1 MHSGLACGAARDM
14 PSAFAAMQH
23 GGSGSTRFRGER
35 IVPTIVFHGEREG
48 TVNPRNG
55 EAVVSQVK
63 NGAILR
69 TLTEIGRSPNGGYPY
84 VRTLSMDA
92 AGKTLVEHWVVEGA
106 GHAWFG
112 GSPAGSSTDQRG
124 PDATGEMVRFFLEH
138 PMPAGMPRVADLPCS
153 GERD

>member
-1 MHSGLACGAARDM
+1 M
-14 PSAFAAMQH
+14 
-23 GGSGSTRFRGER
+23 
-35 IVPTIVFHGEREG
+35 PTIVFHGERDG

-69 TLTEIGRSPNGGYPY
+69 TLTEIGWSPNGGYPY

-92 AGKTLVEHWVVEGA
+92 AGKTPVEHWVVEGA

-112 GSPAGSSTDQRG
+112 GSPTGSYTDQRG

-138 PMPAGMPRVADLPCS
+138 PMPAEMPRVTALPGP